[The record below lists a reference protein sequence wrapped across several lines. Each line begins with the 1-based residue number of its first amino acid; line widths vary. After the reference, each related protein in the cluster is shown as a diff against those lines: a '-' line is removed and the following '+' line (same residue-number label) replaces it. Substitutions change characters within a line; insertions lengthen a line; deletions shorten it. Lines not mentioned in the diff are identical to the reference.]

1 MGTTGTITGVSRFL
15 REQAKAVTIVGLQ
28 PEEGSS
34 IPGIRRWPAE
44 YMPGIFRAQL
54 VDQVLDI
61 HQREAENTMRE
72 LAVREGIFCGVSSG
86 GAVAGAIAGGA
97 GKPGCRSGG
106 RDYLRSRRSLSV
118 YRRLSPLVPPACFG
132 RRPDAA
138 TGHCQVPSSDA
149 ARGRENRRPRH
160 SGQNSGNLVREK
172 KMKILLVDDDVELGT
187 MLSQYLIAEG
197 FETQLVLT
205 GSAGIE
211 GALSGHYTAM
221 ILDIMLPDMSGIDV
235 LRQVRQNSRLPV
247 IMLTAKGDNID
258 RVIGLEMGADDYV
271 PKPCYPR
278 ELVARLRA
286 VLRRFE
292 DQAPVPDK
300 KEVLRWGDLSLN
312 PATRITE
319 WQGKA
324 FDLTASEFNL
334 LDLLLRAP
342 DRVVS
347 KDELSEKGL
356 GRPREAYDRSVDVH
370 ISNIRQK
377 LAALTAD
384 SVNIETVRSIGYRI
398 R

>member
-1 MGTTGTITGVSRFL
+1 MAASSPLPGENSGDTT
-15 REQAKAVTIVGLQ
+15 E
-28 PEEGSS
+28 
-34 IPGIRRWPAE
+34 
-44 YMPGIFRAQL
+44 
-54 VDQVLDI
+54 
-61 HQREAENTMRE
+61 
-72 LAVREGIFCGVSSG
+72 
-86 GAVAGAIAGGA
+86 
-97 GKPGCRSGG
+97 
-106 RDYLRSRRSLSV
+106 RSR
-118 YRRLSPLVPPACFG
+118 
-132 RRPDAA
+132 
-138 TGHCQVPSSDA
+138 
-149 ARGRENRRPRH
+149 
-160 SGQNSGNLVREK
+160 
-172 KMKILLVDDDVELGT
+172 MKILLVDDDLELGT

-197 FETQLVLT
+197 FDAQLVLT
-205 GSAGIE
+205 GKAGVA
-211 GALSGHYTAM
+211 GALSGDFNAM

-286 VLRRFE
+286 VLRRVE
-292 DQAPVPDK
+292 EQPAVVENTDVIG
-300 KEVLRWGDLSLN
+300 WGDLTLN
-312 PATRITE
+312 PATRTSE
-319 WQGKA
+319 WKNVP

-334 LDLLLRAP
+334 LDLLLRSP

-377 LAALTAD
+377 LSALTQETI
-384 SVNIETVRSIGYRI
+384 NIETVRSIGYRI

>member
-1 MGTTGTITGVSRFL
+1 
-15 REQAKAVTIVGLQ
+15 
-28 PEEGSS
+28 
-34 IPGIRRWPAE
+34 
-44 YMPGIFRAQL
+44 
-54 VDQVLDI
+54 
-61 HQREAENTMRE
+61 
-72 LAVREGIFCGVSSG
+72 
-86 GAVAGAIAGGA
+86 
-97 GKPGCRSGG
+97 
-106 RDYLRSRRSLSV
+106 
-118 YRRLSPLVPPACFG
+118 
-132 RRPDAA
+132 
-138 TGHCQVPSSDA
+138 
-149 ARGRENRRPRH
+149 
-160 SGQNSGNLVREK
+160 
-172 KMKILLVDDDVELGT
+172 MKTLLVDDDLELGT

-197 FETQLVLT
+197 FDASLVLT
-205 GSAGIE
+205 GKAGVT
-211 GALSGHYTAM
+211 GALSGEYSAM

-258 RVIGLEMGADDYV
+258 RVIGLEMGADDYM

-286 VLRRFE
+286 VLRRVE
-292 DQAPVPDK
+292 EQPVAVEN
-300 KEVLRWGDLSLN
+300 KEVISWGELTLN
-312 PATRITE
+312 PATRISE
-319 WQGKA
+319 WQNKP

-377 LAALTAD
+377 LAALTND
-384 SVNIETVRSIGYRI
+384 TINIETVRSIGYRI